1 MFRPYQGHGLGIS
14 LLSLVYFAID
24 NKDVDVIK
32 KTLTNEQVLKEEISN
47 NAKREPVTVV
57 IKSK

>member
-1 MFRPYQGHGLGIS
+1 MIFCFQKEECRLIREEKK
-14 LLSLVYFAID
+14 LAMD
-24 NKDVDVIK
+24 NKDVDVIQ